1 MVRNL
6 AIALGLVTTL
16 AFSASSWAGDFSLN
30 GLKGFGGYQNPQVRG
45 YLQGVASGLLG
56 GYIYFTS
63 GNSLRVCPP
72 MDLTI
77 DERFVWNLVSTF
89 AREQGRDWAD
99 KPFGQVAGAAMERA
113 YACKS

>member
-1 MVRNL
+1 MMRHLLLTVGVV
-6 AIALGLVTTL
+6 AT
-16 AFSASSWAGDFSLN
+16 FSLSAPSWSGDFSLN
-30 GLKGFGGYQNPQVRG
+30 GLKGYGGYQNPQVRA

-63 GNSLRVCPP
+63 GNSVRVCPP